1 MEKGEEERG
10 WVRKR
15 KKNREWGKEWKGRV
29 GVRKRIEERRNEER
43 RGWGGIKKNEN

>member
-1 MEKGEEERG
+1 MRRERKRGVGLEKGKRIGNGERS
-10 WVRKR
+10 
-15 KKNREWGKEWKGRV
+15 GKEGV

>member
-15 KKNREWGKEWKGRV
+15 KKNREWGKEWKGR
-29 GVRKRIEERRNEER
+29 GGGEEKNRREE
-43 RGWGGIKKNEN
+43 E